1 MREGQ
6 RSGPS
11 RRSGERET
19 AAAEVGVGG
28 GGIRVP
34 GDKSITHRAL
44 MLAAL
49 SSGRCRLGGALAA
62 GDTRATASVLRAL
75 GVTVGPLGADRAIRI
90 TGGGLRPFR
99 APHVTLDCRNS
110 GTTARLLLGLL
121 AGHAFEASL
130 TGDRSLRRRPMAR
143 IAEPLRR
150 MGAEIT
156 ASDGDR
162 LPARIRGGA
171 LKPLVWDSPVASA
184 QVKTALFF
192 AGLTGGVRV
201 TVTEPFHSRD
211 HAERLL
217 RLLGVHVDVDGTT
230 TRVDPPES
238 IAPFDGDIPGDY
250 SSAAYLLAAGLLRR
264 SGEVVVE
271 GVGINPTRTGFA
283 RVIER
288 MGARFEVQGRWM
300 SLGEPGATLVAR
312 PARLR
317 ATEVRADEVPALV
330 DEVPLLACLAARAD
344 GTSVFHGVGELRVK
358 ESDRLALVAKNLAA
372 AGVDAVAEAD
382 TLRVTGTDRP
392 LRGLVETAGDH
403 RLAMAFAVLGTAPG
417 GELELDDAGCVAI
430 SYPGFFQD
438 LVRALTD
445 A

>member
-1 MREGQ
+1 M
-6 RSGPS
+6 
-11 RRSGERET
+11 
-19 AAAEVGVGG
+19 AAEVRVGG

-49 SSGRCRLGGALAA
+49 SSGRCRLGGPLAA
-62 GDTRATASVLRAL
+62 GDTRATASALRAL
-75 GVTVGPLGADRAIRI
+75 GVTVGPLAAGRALRV

-99 APHVTLDCRNS
+99 ATGDVLDCGNS

-121 AGHAFEASL
+121 AGHAFETSL
-130 TGDRSLRRRPMAR
+130 SGDRSLRRRPMAR
-143 IAEPLRR
+143 ITEPLRR
-150 MGAEIT
+150 MGALIAAT
-156 ASDGDR
+156 DGER

-171 LKPLVWDSPVASA
+171 LQPLVWDSPVASA

-230 TRVDPPES
+230 TRVDPPEA

-250 SSAAYLLAAGLLRR
+250 SSAAYLLAAGLLRQ

-283 RVIER
+283 RVVER
-288 MGARFEVQGRWM
+288 MGARIEVQGRWM
-300 SLGEPGATLVAR
+300 SLGEPAATLVAR

-317 ATEVRADEVPALV
+317 ATEVHADEVPSLV
-330 DEVPLLACLAARAD
+330 DEVPLLACLAARAE

-358 ESDRLALVAKNLAA
+358 ESDRLALVARNLAA
-372 AGVDAVAEAD
+372 AGVEAHAEDD

-392 LRGLVETAGDH
+392 LRGRVETAGDH

-417 GELELDDAGCVAI
+417 GELELDDAGCVAV
-430 SYPGFFQD
+430 SYPAFFQD

>member
-1 MREGQ
+1 M
-6 RSGPS
+6 
-11 RRSGERET
+11 
-19 AAAEVGVGG
+19 GG

-99 APHVTLDCRNS
+99 APHLTLDCRNS

-288 MGARFEVQGRWM
+288 MGARIEVQGRWM

-317 ATEVRADEVPALV
+317 ATEVHADEVPALV
-330 DEVPLLACLAARAD
+330 DEVPLLACLAARAE

-417 GELELDDAGCVAI
+417 GGLELDDAGCVAI